1 MNNAE
6 VLVKFK
12 GDTKDLDQ
20 KTGKAN
26 SLLKGFG
33 KGLAGVVG
41 TAAGIAAT
49 AIAAVTKAVVDLTKA
64 SVDAY
69 ADFEQLAGGIE
80 KLYGDSAQKVMD
92 YANEAYKTVGMT
104 ANQYMSSTTAFSA
117 KLLRDLG
124 GDANAAA
131 DYADKAM
138 RQIAD
143 NANTYGK
150 YTIDE
155 LTGVYQALAKGMYT
169 TLDNLNLG
177 FAGSKTGMQELL
189 DYAEQLSGRKF
200 NIENF
205 TDIVDAI
212 GIVQDELKIT
222 GTTAREAAQTITG
235 SFNMMKA
242 AWGNFL
248 TELGKPDADIEG
260 VVNKLIDS
268 AMTFVDNIMPVIT
281 RIISAIAKALPILAQ
296 KIGELLPDLIDGL
309 IPPLWNAVNILI
321 QSLAK
326 NLPSILMTLAKAT
339 VDAVK
344 GLVVILPQIIDALLQ
359 ATIAII
365 QALAEALP
373 DLIPAIVE
381 AILEII
387 PVLIDNLPLFIEA
400 GIKLIVGLIQGLI
413 QSAPKILVALKDI
426 AVSMINYI
434 KQLPKKFL
442 DIGKDVIKGL
452 WEGISNK
459 VTWVVDKIKGLGKKI
474 LSAAKSIFG
483 IHSPST
489 EFAWV
494 GKMNIL
500 GLEQGMEDMQP
511 QLQRTING
519 MFDLQPNI
527 SGSMSNTYSPQ
538 MNVIVNNNME
548 LDPLGQVVN
557 KIKTFSGGAKN
568 DYNWGAT
575 Q

>member
-20 KTGKAN
+20 KTEKAN
-26 SLLKGFG
+26 SVLKGFG

-41 TAAGIAAT
+41 VAAGIAAT
-49 AIAAVTKAVVDLTKA
+49 AIAATTKAVVDLTKA

-80 KLYGDSAQKVMD
+80 KLYGDSADKVME

-177 FAGSKTGMQELL
+177 FAGSKTGLQELL
-189 DYAEQLSGRKF
+189 DYAEQLSGRTF

-222 GTTAREAAQTITG
+222 GTTAREASQTITG
-235 SFNMMKA
+235 SFNSMKA

-260 VVNKLIDS
+260 VVNKLVDS
-268 AMTFVDNIMPVIT
+268 VMTFVDNIGPVVV
-281 RIISAIAKALPILAQ
+281 RIIEAIANALPMIAQ
-296 KIGELLPDLIDGL
+296 KIGDLLPQLVTNLLPPLID
-309 IPPLWNAVNILI
+309 AVITLVK
-321 QSLAK
+321 SLAQ
-326 NLPSILMTLAKAT
+326 NLPTIIMALAQGLVQAI
-339 VDAVK
+339 K
-344 GLVVILPQIIDALLQ
+344 GLAAILPQILDALLK

-365 QALAEALP
+365 IALAQALP
-373 DLIPAIVE
+373 DLIPAIID
-381 AILEII
+381 AILGMI
-387 PVLIDNLPLFIEA
+387 PVLIENLPLFIQA
-400 GIKLIVGLIQGLI
+400 GIELLIGLVTGIIKAIPELL
-413 QSAPKILVALKDI
+413 KHTKDI
-426 AVSMINYI
+426 VKAIINAF
-434 KQLPKKFL
+434 KDLPMAL
-442 DIGKDVIKGL
+442 WNAGKDMIKGL
-452 WEGISNK
+452 WNGIK
-459 VTWVVDKIKGLGKKI
+459 DVTGWITEKIKGFGKSVMKAI
-474 LSAAKSIFG
+474 KGIFG

-489 EFAWV
+489 EFEWV

-500 GLEQGMEDMQP
+500 GLEKGMEDMQP

-519 MFDLQPNI
+519 MFDLQPNV
-527 SGSMSNTYSPQ
+527 SGTMNNSLSPNL
-538 MNVIVNNNME
+538 NVVVNNNME
-548 LDPLGQVVN
+548 MDPLGQVVN
-557 KIKTFSGGAKN
+557 RIKTFSGGAKN